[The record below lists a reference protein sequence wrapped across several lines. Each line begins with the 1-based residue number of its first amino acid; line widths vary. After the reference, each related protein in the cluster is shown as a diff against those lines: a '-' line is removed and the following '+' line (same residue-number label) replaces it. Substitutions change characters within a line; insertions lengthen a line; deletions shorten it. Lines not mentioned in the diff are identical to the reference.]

1 MKKLLWPF
9 CVITVLLS
17 AAGLG
22 FTLAYLTEELTY
34 DQIVSCDAEI
44 PAVYVDCDAG
54 TPAHAYR
61 SISIL
66 YEGDYPGMSDIPV
79 TAERAA
85 PGQMALN
92 ALQGEKYTRILPF
105 VRPAKGGITLREVS
119 GCSSWCIAYW
129 DGKHLWLPGEKD
141 GQWRGCLPSNPDQL
155 DKILKSIFNK

>member
-1 MKKLLWPF
+1 MKKLLWPL

-17 AAGLG
+17 AVGLG
-22 FTLAYLTEELTY
+22 FTLSYLTEELTY
-34 DQIVSCDAEI
+34 DQIVSYDAKI

-54 TPAHAYR
+54 TPAHSYR

-66 YEGDYPGMSDIPV
+66 HEGDYPGMSDVPV

-85 PGQMALN
+85 PGQTVLN

-105 VRPAKGGITLREVS
+105 VRPANGGITLREVS
-119 GCSSWCIAYW
+119 SCSSWCIAYW

-141 GQWRGCLPSNPDQL
+141 GQWRGCLPSDPDQL
-155 DKILKSIFNK
+155 DKILKSTFNK